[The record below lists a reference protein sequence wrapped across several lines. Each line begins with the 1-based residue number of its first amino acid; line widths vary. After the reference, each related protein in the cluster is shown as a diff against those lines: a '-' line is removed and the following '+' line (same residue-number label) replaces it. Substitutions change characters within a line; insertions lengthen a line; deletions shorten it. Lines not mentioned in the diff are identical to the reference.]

1 MDTSTSTLVKPVSK
15 ILTDDLNDSA
25 DGRAAE
31 RSARI
36 GTPQPRCGDDPFLEL
51 GMRYAATW
59 KFSSSCKWI
68 YGVFPK
74 IGGTPIIRWMAYVRE
89 NPNLTWM
96 MTGGTPVV

>member
-1 MDTSTSTLVKPVSK
+1 MVSPRKQLLKIKHIENMDTSTSTLVKPVSK

-68 YGVFPK
+68 YGVFPRL
-74 IGGTPIIRWMAYVRE
+74 GVPQ
-89 NPNLTWM
+89 
-96 MTGGTPVV
+96 